1 MLANGHAGYTTRR
14 HVIKRFAFGSSAA
27 LVDVTGTGQADAR
40 VPDQGRR
47 VDAGTN
53 NAQCAG
59 LVRMADGQLA
69 AAINEGGQAVVMFFN
84 R

>member
-1 MLANGHAGYTTRR
+1 MANGRGGYTTCG
-14 HVIKRFAFGSSAA
+14 HVIKSFVLGTPAA
-27 LVDVTGTGQADAR
+27 LVDVTGTGQADIS

-47 VDAGTN
+47 LIAGTN

-59 LVRMADGQLA
+59 LVRMADGRLA